1 MIDDCGPGNAHYGTV
16 PSGPWTSVVNPDG
29 SLTITANPG
38 HSFGNGQTAITLPTP
53 TDTQQPC
60 PVSPPEV
67 LPAEVRVVKAK
78 AKQLDKCGRASDLWQ
93 ETAADHGWK
102 YVYKPY
108 DLEGLLDAVSHNK
121 VDVGIGA
128 ITATAAREKLMDF
141 AHPITSSGLG
151 VAVRGGQ
158 TAGWLALVSALVSPA
173 FLKVIATLALLLL
186 TVGFLV
192 WLLEHKRNP
201 DQFGGS
207 RRQGIFSGFWWAMV
221 TMTTVG
227 YGDVAPRTVGGRI
240 LGLVWMLAALVIVSF
255 FTASI
260 TSALTVGQLSDRI
273 RSGADLGGM
282 QVASV
287 PDSTSAAW
295 LERQRFGY
303 SKVRDVDAA
312 LAALAAGRVDA
323 VVYDAPLMRW
333 DIQQRYRGKL
343 HVLPLVLER
352 QDYAFALPS
361 GSRLREPID
370 TSLLQRINAPDWPE
384 RLKKAFGESAP

>member
-1 MIDDCGPGNAHYGTV
+1 MTKYPRPRWLLLILALFSGMIFAGTPAVKSAKVEVYPIASGTAAMVTTATRLQSARQPLIVGVKVAPPFVIEDHGHY
-16 PSGPWTSVVNPDG
+16 SG
-29 SLTITANPG
+29 L
-38 HSFGNGQTAITLPTP
+38 AI
-53 TDTQQPC
+53 
-60 PVSPPEV
+60 
-67 LPAEVRVVKAK
+67 
-78 AKQLDKCGRASDLWQ
+78 DLWQ

-158 TAGWLALVSALVSPA
+158 TAGWLAVVSALVSPA